1 MTAGFKVFQDG
12 DVLTA
17 SEVMGF
23 MMKQQVCVFEDATAR
38 DEAITSPEHGQF
50 AFIRSDN
57 TITFYDDAAWR
68 SL

>member
-23 MMKQQVCVFEDATAR
+23 VMKQQVCVFEDETAR
-38 DEAITSPEHGQF
+38 DAAITDPEQGQC
-50 AFIRSDN
+50 AFLRDTNSIV
-57 TITFYDDAAWR
+57 FYTGTSWG